1 MKKEVDMA
9 QQSLK
14 DLASYLE
21 QGPLLA
27 PEVSERG
34 VDWHIEHSLKAAIAM
49 LQAIVDSD
57 PAQFKPKFSPSKSL
71 ILATGKIPRG
81 KAKAP
86 KMINNREAIDL
97 SQLPSLLEKSEA
109 LLQLVQKQAEKAYFD
124 HPFFGHLR
132 RNQGIKFVAIH
143 TNHHLKI
150 IRDIVA
156 AQ

>member
-9 QQSLK
+9 QQSLTQLK
-14 DLASYLE
+14 QYLD
-21 QGPLLA
+21 QAPLLA
-27 PEVSERG
+27 PQVSARG
-34 VDWHIEHSLKAAIAM
+34 VDWHIEHSLKAAVAM
-49 LQAIVDSD
+49 LQAIVESE

-86 KMINNREAIDL
+86 KMINNREEIDL
-97 SQLPSLLEKSEA
+97 SSLPTLFEQTEE
-109 LLQLVQKQAEKAYFD
+109 LLQKVQEQAEKAYFD
-124 HPFFGHLR
+124 HPFFGHLK

-143 TNHHLKI
+143 SNHHLKI
-150 IRDIVA
+150 IEDIIA